1 MTEEKY
7 HGNYAYNIPSIIIH
21 IIHLLAGAWLLYIG
35 YNRITNVSISKYH
48 YYILILLGIVVVLNF
63 SFLLSKSERDET
75 YEFEVPKYLVHL
87 THILNGIVFVLLGLS
102 GINILQNDILKHNF
116 FNIYLIGGGVLAAAY
131 HSHLLLI
138 HH

>member
-1 MTEEKY
+1 MEE
-7 HGNYAYNIPSIIIH
+7 HEETYAYDIPSIVIH
-21 IIHLLAGAWLLYIG
+21 LIHLLAGAWLLYIG

-63 SFLLSKSERDET
+63 SFLLSKSETSEK

-87 THILNGIVFVLLGLS
+87 THILNGIVFLLLGLS
-102 GINILQNDILKHNF
+102 GVNILQNDILKHNF
-116 FNIYLIGGGVLAAAY
+116 FNIYLIGSGILAAAY